1 MRITL
6 AIIAAVLVALGLWL
20 APTGFMAVGPPA
32 TITGPQMSATP
43 RTTAGP
49 IAIGTALLI
58 GGGMFFLL
66 LLRRR

>member
-1 MRITL
+1 MRIGLALVATL
-6 AIIAAVLVALGLWL
+6 LVALGLWMIFN
-20 APTGFMAVGPPA
+20 GFLHSGPPVDA
-32 TITGPQMSATP
+32 TGARLSATP
-43 RTTAGP
+43 RNTAGP